1 MVNSELFSELFSEFL
16 IDLQQKGD
24 KIAIETFKKGVDKS
38 NMTKNQKKI
47 IKSYIDMGADIFIE
61 NDVDKTLKES
71 IVFSSLLNE
80 YKTESSHER

>member
-1 MVNSELFSELFSEFL
+1 MVNSELFSEFL
-16 IDLQQKGD
+16 IELQQKGYQV
-24 KIAIETFKKGVDKS
+24 AIETFKKGVDKS
-38 NMTKNQKKI
+38 NMTETQKKI

>member
-1 MVNSELFSELFSEFL
+1 MVNSELFSGFL
-16 IDLQQKGD
+16 IVLQLKGYQV
-24 KIAIETFKKGVDKS
+24 AIETLKEGVDKS
-38 NMTKNQKKI
+38 NMTEAQKKI

-71 IVFSSLLNE
+71 IVFSNLLNE

>member
-1 MVNSELFSELFSEFL
+1 MT
-16 IDLQQKGD
+16 
-24 KIAIETFKKGVDKS
+24 ET
-38 NMTKNQKKI
+38 QKKI

-71 IVFSSLLNE
+71 IVFSYLLNE